1 MNEKLLERKLREA
14 VKRAGGLA
22 LKWVSPGVTG
32 VPDRIIILPG
42 GKVKL
47 VEVKSTG
54 KKQSDRQVIMAG
66 MLDKLG
72 LPVAVI
78 DSQETL
84 NEFLNGIDN

>member
-1 MNEKLLERKLREA
+1 MNEKRLEQKLREA

-54 KKQSDRQVIMAG
+54 KKQSARQVVMAG
-66 MLDKLG
+66 MLEKLG

-84 NEFLNGIDN
+84 TEFLNEL

>member
-14 VKRAGGLA
+14 VKHAGGLA

-84 NEFLNGIDN
+84 NEFLKEI

>member
-84 NEFLNGIDN
+84 TEFLNGIDN

>member
-1 MNEKLLERKLREA
+1 MNEKLIEKKLREA

-42 GKVKL
+42 GRVKL

-54 KKQSDRQVIMAG
+54 KKQSPRQIVMAG
-66 MLDKLG
+66 MLENLG

-78 DSQETL
+78 DNQETL
-84 NEFLNGIDN
+84 TEFLNGINN

>member
-72 LPVAVI
+72 LTVAVI

-84 NEFLNGIDN
+84 TEFLNGIDN

>member
-1 MNEKLLERKLREA
+1 MNEKRLEQKLREA

-54 KKQSDRQVIMAG
+54 KKQSARQAVMSG
-66 MLDKLG
+66 MLEKLG

-78 DSQETL
+78 DSQESLT
-84 NEFLNGIDN
+84 EFLNGIDN